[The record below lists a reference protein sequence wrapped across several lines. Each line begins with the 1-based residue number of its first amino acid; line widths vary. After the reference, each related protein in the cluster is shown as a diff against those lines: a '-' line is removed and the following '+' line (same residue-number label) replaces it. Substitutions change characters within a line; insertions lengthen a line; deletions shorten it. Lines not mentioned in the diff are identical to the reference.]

1 VRLWRIRRCQSED
14 NGFRLAR
21 PAALRR
27 CKFPGNVGELKDIIA
42 RAACRDTTSEIL
54 PGDPGL
60 TDEEEIRDL
69 ARNFADRIE
78 EVHLEETAR
87 FRHPIK

>member
-1 VRLWRIRRCQSED
+1 VC
-14 NGFRLAR
+14 
-21 PAALRR
+21 
-27 CKFPGNVGELKDIIA
+27 
-42 RAACRDTTSEIL
+42 AACRDTTGEIL